1 MGNGIYDIIFQLYAN
16 QAGIASGY
24 AKLIQ
29 PYVLAG
35 AGTGALIYIFARLIT
50 QITSNGEI
58 DFIPF
63 LRPFAIMLLIPAS
76 PRICTALDNFGDQVR
91 SIITVENTNVA
102 DLVKAQTVLIQKKVD
117 EKWAKVGSDPEYYK
131 AVMGT
136 DRSEDEAK
144 FFGDVRIDLRMTFK
158 KFQDEFKHQLLSFVQ
173 SILLSIMHIA
183 ECALLLISIAFRVVL
198 RIGFPITVA
207 LSIFPGFSQS
217 LATWF
222 GKYLNFA
229 LLPAVAAMYSSIAF
243 NLSNAYINNYDVDT
257 AVSSLGVEAQQPEF
271 LGLAFI
277 GLMVMLLI
285 GYTQVPSMTAMLVS
299 VGGVGQIVQA
309 ATRNLQAAPA
319 RAVNAGKTANS
330 AGATGGRAA
339 ASVAR
344 GSANAAATVAKAAV
358 VGGAAVIGAGMAAV
372 NYSKGN
378 GASRSG
384 SMSAGSKPFSKSPS
398 SNASFVR
405 DADTASN
412 RPVQSSFSG
421 SLISPNSNNSQ
432 SSNNMSNTNK
442 PNVTPFQKKFTPV
455 SGPTPPSGPKGPTPP
470 KDPKVKG
477 PTGPSVKGPIGPKGP
492 GSFKKRK
499 K

>member
-183 ECALLLISIAFRVVL
+183 ECALLLISIAFRIVL

-285 GYTQVPSMTAMLVS
+285 GYTQVPSMTAMLVT

-319 RAVNAGKTANS
+319 RSVNAGKTANS
-330 AGATGGRAA
+330 AAATGGRTA

-358 VGGAAVIGAGMAAV
+358 VGGAAVAGAGMAAV
-372 NYSKGN
+372 NYAKGN
-378 GASRSG
+378 GERRSG
-384 SMSAGSKPFSKSPS
+384 SMSAGSKPISPIGGNKTS
-398 SNASFVR
+398 PMGNASV
-405 DADTASN
+405 ATSEGIAT
-412 RPVQSSFSG
+412 SSS
-421 SLISPNSNNSQ
+421 SNNSGNNNQ
-432 SSNNMSNTNK
+432 PITKSMSSNNKST
-442 PNVTPFQKKFTPV
+442 VTPFQNKVIPV

-470 KDPKVKG
+470 KGPKVKG

-492 GSFKKRK
+492 GSFKKGNK
-499 K
+499 

>member
-35 AGTGALIYIFARLIT
+35 AGTGALIYIFGRLIS
-50 QITSNGEI
+50 QITSTGEI

-173 SILLSIMHIA
+173 SILLAIMHIA
-183 ECALLLISIAFRVVL
+183 ECALLLISIAFRIVL

-330 AGATGGRAA
+330 TAATGGRAA

-358 VGGAAVIGAGMAAV
+358 VGGAAVVGAGMAAV
-372 NYSKGN
+372 NYAKGN

-384 SMSAGSKPFSKSPS
+384 SMSAGSKPFSKNPS
-398 SNASFVR
+398 STAAAVR
-405 DADTASN
+405 DGDIAGS
-412 RPVQSSFSG
+412 RPLLSG
-421 SLISPNSNNSQ
+421 SPISPNSNNKQAS
-432 SSNNMSNTNK
+432 STMSNNNK
-442 PNVTPFQKKFTPV
+442 PNVTPFKQKFTPV
-455 SGPTPPSGPKGPTPP
+455 SGPTPPSGPNRPTPP
-470 KDPKVKG
+470 TGPKVTG
-477 PTGPSVKGPIGPKGP
+477 PAGPSVKGPIGPKSP
-492 GSFKKRK
+492 GEFKKGK